1 MKKIIISSI
10 FLLIGFSMN
19 AQVNPHAIG
28 LRLGGNGNVNGVE
41 ISYQHGMGSANRLE
55 LDLGFSSN
63 KHHNRMYVAGIYH
76 WDWNITDAFNWY
88 VGPGASVGF
97 RSYNDNDNYVNIG
110 IGGQIGIEYDFSGKA
125 PILLS
130 LDARP
135 MWNLLGH
142 DGGFGWGSALGVRYI
157 W

>member
-1 MKKIIISSI
+1 
-10 FLLIGFSMN
+10 MN
-19 AQVNPHAIG
+19 AQVNPRAIG
-28 LRLGGNGNVNGVE
+28 LRLGGDGNVNGAE

-55 LDLGFSSN
+55 LDLGFSGN
-63 KHHNRMYVAGIYH
+63 KDHDRMYVAGIYH
-76 WDWNITDAFNWY
+76 WDWIIFDAFNWY
-88 VGPGASVGF
+88 VGPGATLGF
-97 RSYNDNDNYVNIG
+97 RSYKNKDNYLNIG
-110 IGGQIGIEYDFSGKA
+110 VGGQIGIEYDFSGKA

-142 DGGFGWGSALGVRYI
+142 DGGLGGGIALGVRYI